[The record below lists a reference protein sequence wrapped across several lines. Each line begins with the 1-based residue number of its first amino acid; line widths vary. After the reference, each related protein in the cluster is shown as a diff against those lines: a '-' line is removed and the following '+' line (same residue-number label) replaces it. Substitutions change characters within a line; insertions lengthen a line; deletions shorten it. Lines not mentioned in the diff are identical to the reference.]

1 MILTEAT
8 RCQQLKAKLC
18 PMATALQRRAV
29 ILGPEP
35 NSPQQEIFLASMNPK
50 TIDLQDEAW
59 VEALRC
65 WIRHSLQSRKNILA
79 TSNQG
84 TILLFRGDGEDLIIK
99 TAMGKGLVRKVR
111 EKTLLREYAAYQR
124 LHGVAGVPAC
134 YGLLDGRHLLIEYVE
149 GALFREATWHNR
161 DQWFEDLLGVLLAI
175 HARGVSH
182 ADLKSKGNLLVTRD
196 EAPCVVDFGTAFVR
210 KPGFHP
216 LNHWLFETGK
226 RLDLNAWVKHKYHGY
241 YNQASPADRKL
252 LDYTWLEVL
261 VRRISGRSMDRV
273 DEDRR

>member
-1 MILTEAT
+1 
-8 RCQQLKAKLC
+8 
-18 PMATALQRRAV
+18 MASNNQ
-29 ILGPEP
+29 
-35 NSPQQEIFLASMNPK
+35 K
-50 TIDLQDEAW
+50 TIDLQDKAG
-59 VEALRC
+59 VEALRR
-65 WIRHSLQSRKNILA
+65 WIRHSLQSRTNILA

-84 TILLFRGDGEDLIIK
+84 TILLFRREGGDLVIK

-111 EKTLLREYAAYQR
+111 EKTLLREYAAYLR

-134 YGLLDGRHLLIEYVE
+134 YGLLDQRYLLIEYVE
-149 GALFREATWHNR
+149 GVPFRQATWHNR
-161 DQWFEDLLGVLLAI
+161 DQWFDDLLAVLVAI

-196 EAPCVVDFGTAFVR
+196 EAPCVVDFGTALVR

-216 LNHWLFETGK
+216 LNHWLFKTGR

-241 YNQASPADRKL
+241 YNQASPADREL
-252 LDYTWLEVL
+252 LDYSWLEIL

-273 DEDRR
+273 DEDRH